1 MKLTKYRERVVC
13 RKYYVRSMSQLSTDM
28 QKFLRQEFGIEAE
41 SFLTD
46 TAKEYRVEITEFRKH
61 INSYCDDLISRADSS
76 LKANQKVAT
85 KKKLRDV
92 CR

>member
-1 MKLTKYRERVVC
+1 MLTKYRERVVC

-46 TAKEYRVEITEFRKH
+46 TAKEYRVEITE
-61 INSYCDDLISRADSS
+61 
-76 LKANQKVAT
+76 
-85 KKKLRDV
+85 
-92 CR
+92 